1 MGFKMT
7 LVDTHIHVFKP
18 GLKLA
23 PVRRYVPEYRAT
35 IEDYQVPMDEA
46 KISHAVLVQPS
57 FLGTDNSY
65 MCSVLKQHPKM
76 LRGIA
81 VINPTISEDELDQLQ
96 SDGVVGIRLN
106 LDGLPLPDFGQDNWP
121 TLLRSLHKRAWQI
134 EIHREAKDLPELI
147 SPLIDAGICVVV
159 DHFGRPDDM
168 LGAKDPGFQALLKF
182 GSSRQVWFK
191 LSGAYRNGSQGRGF
205 AGAAEQSTLLLEHIG
220 ADRLVWGSDWPHTRH
235 ESYIT
240 IQKMLLCLD
249 EWVLSEDIRARI
261 LGANALKLFNFES

>member
-1 MGFKMT
+1 MS
-7 LVDTHIHVFKP
+7 LVDTHIHVFIP

-23 PVRRYVPEYRAT
+23 PVRRYVPDYSAT
-35 IEDYQVPMDEA
+35 IEDYQVPMRKA
-46 KISHAVLVQPS
+46 NITHAVLVQPS

-65 MCSVLKQHPKM
+65 LCSVLKQYPKM

-81 VINPTISEDELDQLQ
+81 VVDPSISEDELDQLQ

-106 LDGLPLPDFGQDNWP
+106 LDGLPLPEFAQGHWP
-121 TLLRSLHKRAWQI
+121 QLLTSIRRRGWQI

-147 SPLIDAGICVVV
+147 APLVDAGIRIVV
-159 DHFGRPDDM
+159 DHFGRPDDD
-168 LGAKDPGFQALLKF
+168 LGAKDPGFQALLRF
-182 GSSRQVWFK
+182 GSTRQVWVK

-205 AGAAEQSTLLLEHIG
+205 AGAKEQAVLLLEHMG

-240 IQKMLLCLD
+240 VEQMLMCLD
-249 EWVLSEDIRARI
+249 EWVPSAEARAHI
-261 LGANALKLFNFES
+261 QGQNALDLFNF

>member
-1 MGFKMT
+1 MS
-7 LVDTHIHVFKP
+7 LVDTHIHVFIP

-23 PVRRYVPEYRAT
+23 PVLRYVPEYSAT
-35 IEDYQVPMDEA
+35 IEDYQVPMKEA

-65 MCSVLKQHPKM
+65 MCSVLKQHRKM

-81 VINPTISEDELDQLQ
+81 VVEPSISEDELDQLQ

-106 LDGLPLPDFGQDNWP
+106 LDGLPLPKFDKGHWP
-121 TLLRSLHKRAWQI
+121 HLLGSIRQRGWQI

-147 SPLIDAGICVVV
+147 EPLVDAGIRVVV
-159 DHFGRPDDM
+159 DHFGRPDDV

-182 GSSRQVWFK
+182 GPSRQVWVK
-191 LSGAYRNGSQGRGF
+191 LSGAYRNGNQGRGF
-205 AGAAEQSTLLLEHIG
+205 AGAPEQSALLLEHLG

-240 IQKMLLCLD
+240 IQQMLLCLE
-249 EWVLSEDIRARI
+249 EWVPTEDTRARI
-261 LGANALKLFNFES
+261 LSQNALELFYFES